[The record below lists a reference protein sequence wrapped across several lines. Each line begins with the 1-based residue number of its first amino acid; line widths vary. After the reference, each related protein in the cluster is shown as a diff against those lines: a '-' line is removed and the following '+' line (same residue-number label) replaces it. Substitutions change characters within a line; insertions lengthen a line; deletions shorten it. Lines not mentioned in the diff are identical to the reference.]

1 MAKKTN
7 AILTKLYT
15 HVSKSIKTNIKGYNK
30 YLSNFIEFRAKDL
43 YDTAPCERIFFKDQ
57 DEADYFTMTKIDK
70 GLVVDSI
77 GETYYAHI
85 PNFNP
90 RAAKDPLT
98 ISQMCV
104 IRHFYL
110 SRDKKNLELA
120 MTYLAFSGKFY
131 PSIHYA
137 SYPKTPPSQYRHVMD
152 YVINNELTEKYDLK
166 SQGSV
171 IGAIRSICNTW
182 IESYGSKFK
191 SFSDDD
197 IVYLIQQLH
206 SRIKSFMKNIAN
218 LYYAAY
224 KNRDTYLA
232 YSQESL
238 DPDDFHMSD
247 NDALLAERIV
257 ERTMERIN
265 TKGVDYMTC
274 YKASDVNVK
283 VNEVK
288 SIMETIITNPDEQ
301 SSVKELI
308 GLMVSTYFRAS
319 PAKDIHDIGFVT
331 YSIST
336 KPNSK
341 DPYIMRIQE
350 IIETWLNEKSPAY
363 RKRNHRLETKSSY
376 HRSVLAYFALTI
388 YDANK

>member
-70 GLVVDSI
+70 GLVIDSI

-131 PSIHYA
+131 PY
-137 SYPKTPPSQYRHVMD
+137 
-152 YVINNELTEKYDLK
+152 
-166 SQGSV
+166 
-171 IGAIRSICNTW
+171 
-182 IESYGSKFK
+182 
-191 SFSDDD
+191 
-197 IVYLIQQLH
+197 YL
-206 SRIKSFMKNIAN
+206 
-218 LYYAAY
+218 
-224 KNRDTYLA
+224 
-232 YSQESL
+232 
-238 DPDDFHMSD
+238 
-247 NDALLAERIV
+247 
-257 ERTMERIN
+257 
-265 TKGVDYMTC
+265 
-274 YKASDVNVK
+274 
-283 VNEVK
+283 
-288 SIMETIITNPDEQ
+288 
-301 SSVKELI
+301 
-308 GLMVSTYFRAS
+308 
-319 PAKDIHDIGFVT
+319 
-331 YSIST
+331 
-336 KPNSK
+336 
-341 DPYIMRIQE
+341 
-350 IIETWLNEKSPAY
+350 
-363 RKRNHRLETKSSY
+363 
-376 HRSVLAYFALTI
+376 
-388 YDANK
+388 